1 MFSAL
6 GCVLKANVTFL
17 KRVMRQVCVALVTHL
32 RAIVETTPLPDVQR
46 DVWRTLSKQQ
56 WRIEDIDR
64 GG

>member
-1 MFSAL
+1 
-6 GCVLKANVTFL
+6 
-17 KRVMRQVCVALVTHL
+17 MRQVCVALVTHL
-32 RAIVETTPLPDVQR
+32 NGRALVETTPLPDVQR